1 MGEMGRVREKQK
13 KTCHSP
19 ILRSHEGVPEQPV
32 GWPMVQPS
40 SYSASSS
47 GAAACMRALEARRPT
62 AARAGARQRSVAGA
76 SGSRCARGVGA
87 KAVAPAWR
95 SGSAAPVCATT
106 TTSTSTRRGI
116 STIKK
121 GSARGRAPQSTP
133 RTPSLL
139 TELLSLD
146 GWAGGVLAAADPSKQ
161 TDRPTVT
168 LARGLASSAELGAW
182 CAGGWRVALQ
192 LAARCAGSRPMT
204 LLGGAPS
211 SRLARS
217 LSRGSLLQRSSLSA
231 RCSSRRTPRR

>member
-1 MGEMGRVREKQK
+1 MKK
-13 KTCHSP
+13 KTAIRPSFTQPRSESKCPATGGPIDWLQTPSQAAEVSRWLASDRESVVARRSTTEPIPHSCHSP
-19 ILRSHEGVPEQPV
+19 ILWSHEGVPEQPV

-106 TTSTSTRRGI
+106 TTSASARRGI

-121 GSARGRAPQSTP
+121 GSARQSTAEHP
-133 RTPSLL
+133 ANSLAF
-139 TELLSLD
+139 D
-146 GWAGGVLAAADPSKQ
+146 
-161 TDRPTVT
+161 
-168 LARGLASSAELGAW
+168 
-182 CAGGWRVALQ
+182 
-192 LAARCAGSRPMT
+192 
-204 LLGGAPS
+204 
-211 SRLARS
+211 
-217 LSRGSLLQRSSLSA
+217 
-231 RCSSRRTPRR
+231 